1 MNSHIHTSIYMGV
14 GRYKLAAGKKKTYLI
29 LTALA
34 SLSSLSLPH
43 LARERN
49 MAAALSWLTVLLY
62 PKKDSNPKVEEHD
75 HGKVSKQI
83 GVGGLSSYSAHAASG
98 GFQMPLHYPRYT
110 KADYEKMEEWRLDLL
125 LKQYGLTAVSKGTL
139 QEKRAYAI
147 GAFLWPDQY

>member
-1 MNSHIHTSIYMGV
+1 MQ
-14 GRYKLAAGKKKTYLI
+14 KKRRKKN
-29 LTALA
+29 
-34 SLSSLSLPH
+34 LPH
-43 LARERN
+43 LNCSSFLEFSFSLPPLASERN

-62 PKKDSNPKVEEHD
+62 PKKDSNPTVEEHE

-83 GVGGLSSYSAHAASG
+83 GDGGLSSYSAHAASG
-98 GFQMPLHYPRYT
+98 VFQMPLHYPRYT

-147 GAFLWPDQY
+147 GAFLWPGQY